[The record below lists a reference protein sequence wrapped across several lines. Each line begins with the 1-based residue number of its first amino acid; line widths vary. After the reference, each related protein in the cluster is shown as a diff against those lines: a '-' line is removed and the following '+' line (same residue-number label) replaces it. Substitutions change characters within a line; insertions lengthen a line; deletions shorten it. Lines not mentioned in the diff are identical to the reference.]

1 MLKSNNAYIVG
12 VEKII
17 PEKYNPEY
25 VADIMF
31 PTNYYDAGTNRMVKM
46 LSKRINIE
54 NRTSVLDYDVYPEIA
69 VKNEDDAPVI
79 WGKKLVNKLCNKYH
93 ISEEE
98 IGYFGLSYNISS
110 HRDVL
115 PNLATQ
121 IVRETNLSNVEVCS
135 ELPYYGCASP
145 VFLIEEAVDYCK
157 EYGKPAII
165 FSYDQCTYDSRLI
178 DKNNPNFR
186 KSIITCLL
194 FNDGGVAM
202 LIVPENYKYKFPNTK
217 LKILDIKTKYKPG
230 NKIHMEEGTFLID
243 SDLKDFMPQF
253 ISHDLVKPFLEKNF
267 LTTNDIKEW
276 SIHQGGAE
284 LLKKFADE
292 ECLSLTAEQLL
303 PSLKSFNEYGN
314 VSSAS
319 CLLVLEKLFNSY
331 KHRSPF
337 DKGVILGFGA
347 GYYYGMVLYQRC
359 GSIPVLP

>member
-1 MLKSNNAYIVG
+1 
-12 VEKII
+12 
-17 PEKYNPEY
+17 
-25 VADIMF
+25 
-31 PTNYYDAGTNRMVKM
+31 
-46 LSKRINIE
+46 
-54 NRTSVLDYDVYPEIA
+54 
-69 VKNEDDAPVI
+69 
-79 WGKKLVNKLCNKYH
+79 
-93 ISEEE
+93 
-98 IGYFGLSYNISS
+98 
-110 HRDVL
+110 
-115 PNLATQ
+115 
-121 IVRETNLSNVEVCS
+121 
-135 ELPYYGCASP
+135 
-145 VFLIEEAVDYCK
+145 
-157 EYGKPAII
+157 
-165 FSYDQCTYDSRLI
+165 
-178 DKNNPNFR
+178 
-186 KSIITCLL
+186 
-194 FNDGGVAM
+194 
-202 LIVPENYKYKFPNTK
+202 
-217 LKILDIKTKYKPG
+217 
-230 NKIHMEEGTFLID
+230 MEEGTFLID